1 MEEITFK
8 SVDDLYIRLLPAL
21 KSKKKILNR
30 SGYSYINEKDIW
42 DTLRIKKWKDHS
54 NLMLCDMVNDILHTD
69 DKVFGNFFRERN
81 NEQVSMS
88 LPKLKDTN

>member
-1 MEEITFK
+1 
-8 SVDDLYIRLLPAL
+8 
-21 KSKKKILNR
+21 
-30 SGYSYINEKDIW
+30 
-42 DTLRIKKWKDHS
+42 
-54 NLMLCDMVNDILHTD
+54 MLCDMVNDILHTD